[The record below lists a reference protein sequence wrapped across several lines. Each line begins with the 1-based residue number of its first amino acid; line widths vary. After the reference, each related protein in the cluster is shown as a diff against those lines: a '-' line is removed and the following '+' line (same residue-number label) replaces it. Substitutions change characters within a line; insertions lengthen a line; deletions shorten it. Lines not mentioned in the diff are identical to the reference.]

1 MTLARSDIDRIAWDK
16 TSGLVPAIVQ
26 DADSGAVL
34 MQAWMNREAL
44 EETLRRCRVVF
55 WSRSR
60 GRLWE
65 KGETSSHSLELV
77 DIRLDCDADTLL
89 VTAKPAG
96 PACHL
101 GTRTCFG
108 DAPVTAAESIA
119 FLGELERVID
129 ARIAAGAETS
139 YTAKLHA
146 RGVRHVA
153 QKVGEEGVEVAL
165 AGVGEPDERLL
176 AESADLVF
184 HLLVLLRTRQ
194 LTLAQLVEE
203 LRGRHAARTPPV

>member
-1 MTLARSDIDRIAWDK
+1 M
-16 TSGLVPAIVQ
+16 
-26 DADSGAVL
+26 
-34 MQAWMNREAL
+34 
-44 EETLRRCRVVF
+44 F
-55 WSRSR
+55 WSRCAA
-60 GRLWE
+60 GLWE
-65 KGETSSHSLELV
+65 KGETSGHSLELV

-139 YTAKLHA
+139 YTALVDA
-146 RGVRHVA
+146 
-153 QKVGEEGVEVAL
+153 
-165 AGVGEPDERLL
+165 AGHRPRLRAHHRPL
-176 AESADLVF
+176 
-184 HLLVLLRTRQ
+184 
-194 LTLAQLVEE
+194 
-203 LRGRHAARTPPV
+203 